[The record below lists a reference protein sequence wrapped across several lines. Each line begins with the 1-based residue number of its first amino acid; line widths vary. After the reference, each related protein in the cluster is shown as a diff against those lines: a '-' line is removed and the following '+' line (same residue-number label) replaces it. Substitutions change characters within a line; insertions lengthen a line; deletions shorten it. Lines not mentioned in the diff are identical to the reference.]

1 MHITFDPAKR
11 AWTLEHRDLD
21 FLDAA
26 GVFADAT
33 YMFLDQRRDYGE
45 ERVVAYGYLHGRLV
59 VVCFVQR
66 GESRHVFSMRK
77 ANAREEEKVAPLIRL
92 GHGSG

>member
-21 FLDAA
+21 FRDAA
-26 GVFADAT
+26 RVFADTT
-33 YMFLDQRRDYGE
+33 YMLLDQRRDYGE